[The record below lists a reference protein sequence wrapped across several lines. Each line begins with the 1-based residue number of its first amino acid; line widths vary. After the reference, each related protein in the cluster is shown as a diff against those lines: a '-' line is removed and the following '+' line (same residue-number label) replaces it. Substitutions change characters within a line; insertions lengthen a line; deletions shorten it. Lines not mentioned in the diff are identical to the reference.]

1 MCVLPER
8 TDRRCY
14 LACMRRP
21 LARAMAVSC
30 VVIALVALGS
40 VAPVQA
46 ADGGPGRYQQA
57 QVGLTYT
64 VYAPTFTAGL
74 KRTSFALEGCGS
86 GRDEFINANY
96 GSQGPTLTTWI
107 GMNQST
113 SGCIDG
119 PDGVGPAATF
129 TVKGAQVTVM
139 GNCRRCLGLQDRDP
153 TVCAEGRLHDR
164 HPAVRGRRPVHHVR
178 RGLHAAADGQ
188 ADPAFL
194 NGLHTVQ

>member
-1 MCVLPER
+1 
-8 TDRRCY
+8 
-14 LACMRRP
+14 
-21 LARAMAVSC
+21 MAVSC

-129 TVKGAQVTVM
+129 TVKGAKVTVM
-139 GNCRRCLGLQDRDP
+139 GNCAGGASVCKTATRRSVLKGGYTTVTLPSGGDGLSTTFVEVYTQLL
-153 TVCAEGRLHDR
+153 TVKQIR
-164 HPAVRGRRPVHHVR
+164 
-178 RGLHAAADGQ
+178 
-188 ADPAFL
+188 AFL